1 MDASE
6 GGERAV
12 LACIAPPPGGW
23 GVNEELAELEELAR
37 GAGAEPVAAVLQRH
51 ARYHPGTLFGSGKV
65 EEITAAVAAESAAVV
80 LCNRD
85 LSPRQQLRLEEAVG
99 CTVIDRTRL
108 ILDIFARRARSHE
121 GRLQVELAQLRYLLP
136 RLIGLGRDMSRTGG
150 GIGTRGP
157 GETRLETDRR
167 RVRRRIAALE
177 SEIAD
182 VAATRE
188 VQRGGRRRAGMPLVA
203 LVGYT
208 NAGKSTLHRALS
220 GSDVLVADQ
229 LFATLDPTTRAMAL
243 PDGRTA
249 LLSDTVGFVH
259 DLPHDLVAAFS
270 ATLEE
275 VRQADLLLAVVDQSH
290 PQCGEQLE
298 TVRRVL
304 EEIGAGGL
312 PRLLVWNKADR
323 GAAAGPAAPGPEPAV
338 AVSALHGDGLPA
350 LRKRV
355 AELLPDPR
363 REVAALLPFGSEGL
377 VDAIRRSGGL
387 LSLQYEPDGIRI
399 AARCSPALAAAVA
412 SRSEEPPPPP

>member
-1 MDASE
+1 MDAPAAF
-6 GGERAV
+6 ERAV

-23 GVNEELAELEELAR
+23 GIDEELAELEELAR

-51 ARYHPGTLFGSGKV
+51 SRYHAGTLFGTGKV
-65 EEITAAVAAESAAVV
+65 EEITAAVAAEAAKVV

-99 CTVIDRTRL
+99 CTVVDRTRL
-108 ILDIFARRARSHE
+108 ILDIFASRARSRE

-167 RVRRRIAALE
+167 RVRQRIAALE
-177 SEIAD
+177 REIAD
-182 VAATRE
+182 VAVTRE
-188 VQRGGRRRAGMPLVA
+188 VQRGGRRRSGLPLVA

-229 LFATLDPTTRAMAL
+229 LFATLDPTTRAMPL

-290 PQCGEQLE
+290 PQSAEQLE

-304 EEIGAGGL
+304 EQIGAGAV
-312 PRLLVWNKADR
+312 PRMLVWNKADR
-323 GAAAGPAAPGPEPAV
+323 EAAPGAALPGPEPAV
-338 AVSALHGDGLPA
+338 AVSALHGAGLPA
-350 LRKRV
+350 LRGRI
-355 AELLPDPR
+355 ADLLPDAR

-387 LSLQYEPDGIRI
+387 VSLRYEPGGIRI

-412 SRSEEPPPPP
+412 SRAEEAPPPP